1 MRIGCLQFAPHVGD
15 LDNNLNRAD
24 AVLNRADPRDLEDL
38 DILVLP
44 EMAFTGYNFKSLAE
58 ITPFLEVAGSGIS
71 ALWARTTALKLD
83 CKVAVGYP
91 ENVEVPSSS
100 PEYYNSLLVVNED
113 GETVANYRKQHL
125 YYTDEPWSHEGTGG
139 FFEGEIEGLGQT
151 AMGICM
157 DINPYKFQA
166 PWHKFEFAFHVLDSN
181 ANVVIISM
189 AWSTLDSRETFCSRP
204 YEPDMA
210 TLEYW
215 AQRMEP
221 LIRAEREDE
230 IILIFANRCGI
241 EGDAL
246 YAGTSAVMGIQDGEV
261 KVYGVLGRGVKK
273 LLVVDTDDGPFAKL
287 VSRPG
292 RASAGEEQEV
302 MEEDIGA
309 DESRSI
315 PPTPA
320 GEPLA
325 ERERSSVDAGTS
337 SAAEDVSANETCTLK
352 DPEESMSPKGSPEGS
367 PRADSPILNS
377 ARPLLTISTSVSPSP
392 TRIPPAIGGVTS
404 AGTLTPPP
412 TGDFPEA
419 FYQEAA
425 RQDQLQSA
433 TPNLYTPEEPQWPL
447 REIPEVHPS
456 PPRELPGAPPA
467 PSPAGADMVGLPA
480 SEDALAGKGGPGV
493 SFPEPRED
501 EQASLPPSKIPLL
514 ENVLA
519 AESGDSVSD
528 TKDDVLTAI
537 PPESTTSEEF
547 PLILVNSGT
556 DGPARRNSGMSE
568 TSISIGVDGGKDV
581 VVVQL
586 RDSPSRDAGTPSNSS
601 SQPRVVTVTFS
612 I

>member
-15 LDNNLNRAD
+15 LNNNLNRAD

-44 EMAFTGYNFKSLAE
+44 EMAFTGYNFKSLPE
-58 ITPFLEVAGSGIS
+58 IMPFLEVSGSGIS

-91 ENVEVPSSS
+91 EKVDAPTSASSS
-100 PEYYNSLLVVNED
+100 PKYYNSLLVVNED

-125 YYTDEPWSHEGTGG
+125 YYTDEPWSQEGTGG

-166 PWHKFEFAFHVLDSN
+166 PWHKFEFAFHVLESD

-189 AWSTLDSRETFCSRP
+189 AWSTLDSPETFCSRP

-241 EGDAL
+241 EADAL
-246 YAGTSAVMGIQDGEV
+246 YAGTSAVLGIQDGEV
-261 KVYGVLGRGVKK
+261 KVYGVLGRGVKQ
-273 LLVVDTDDGPFAKL
+273 LLVVDTDDGPFARI

-292 RASAGEEQEV
+292 GATAGEEYEALQEQV
-302 MEEDIGA
+302 GASESLSAPPPPA
-309 DESRSI
+309 DEN
-315 PPTPA
+315 PA
-320 GEPLA
+320 EGA
-325 ERERSSVDAGTS
+325 REGGSEDAGRSSSLAV
-337 SAAEDVSANETCTLK
+337 DVSTNEPSTPTK
-352 DPEESMSPKGSPEGS
+352 APKESHEGS

-377 ARPLLTISTSVSPSP
+377 ARPHLTISTSVTQSPN
-392 TRIPPAIGGVTS
+392 RIPPAVGSVTS
-404 AGTLTPPP
+404 AGTITPPP

-419 FYQEAA
+419 FYLEAA
-425 RQDQLQSA
+425 REAQLQSPA
-433 TPNLYTPEEPQWPL
+433 PNLYTPEEPQWPP
-447 REIPEVHPS
+447 REMPEVRPS
-456 PPRELPGAPPA
+456 PPRELPDV
-467 PSPAGADMVGLPA
+467 DMVDLPV
-480 SEDALAGKGGPGV
+480 SGDAPAKD
-493 SFPEPRED
+493 D
-501 EQASLPPSKIPLL
+501 EQALRVPLPEDVPLP
-514 ENVLA
+514 
-519 AESGDSVSD
+519 AESGSASVLD
-528 TKDDVLTAI
+528 ADEVLTGA
-537 PPESTTSEEF
+537 PFGPAKGEEEF
-547 PLILVNSGT
+547 PLILVNRGA
-556 DGPARRNSGMSE
+556 DGPARRDSGMSE
-568 TSISIGVDGGKDV
+568 TSISIGVDGSKEV
-581 VVVQL
+581 LVVQV
-586 RDSPSRDAGTPSNSS
+586 RDSAAGDGGDPSRQSS
-601 SQPRVVTVTFS
+601 PPRVVTVTFS